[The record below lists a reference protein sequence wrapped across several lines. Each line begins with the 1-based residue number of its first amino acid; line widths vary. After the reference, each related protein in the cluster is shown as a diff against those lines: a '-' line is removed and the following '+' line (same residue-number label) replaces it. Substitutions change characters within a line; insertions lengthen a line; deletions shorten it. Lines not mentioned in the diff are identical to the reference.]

1 MGYAAARNEQ
11 AREGIVRFGVVTAV
25 DATTARAKVSFGGES
40 ESTWLPWMAERAAA
54 ITVWAPVSIGE
65 QVVVRSESG
74 ETAQGVILGSLFS
87 NGNPAAGSAEA
98 VHRVKIGGSSITITG
113 SAITLSSNG
122 STIVLDAGDV
132 AINGARVD
140 LN

>member
-1 MGYAAARNEQ
+1 MSYGASRNEQ

-25 DATTARAKVSFGGES
+25 DAGTARAKVSFGGES
-40 ESTWLPWMAERAAA
+40 ESAWLPWLAERAAV

-65 QVVVRSESG
+65 QVVVLSESG
-74 ETAQGVILGSLFS
+74 ETSQGVILGSLFS
-87 NGNPAAGSAEA
+87 DGNPGAGSSEA

-122 STIVLDAGDV
+122 STVVVDAGGV
-132 AINGARVD
+132 AINGARID